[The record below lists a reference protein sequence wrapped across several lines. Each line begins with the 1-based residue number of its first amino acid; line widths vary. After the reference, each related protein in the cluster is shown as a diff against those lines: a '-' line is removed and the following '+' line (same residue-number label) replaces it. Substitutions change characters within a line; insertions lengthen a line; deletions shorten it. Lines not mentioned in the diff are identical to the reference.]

1 MNGESKCLQPSN
13 RRGCGYQFFE
23 NGKLAECRIGRC
35 AHSEVEFQ
43 VPFKSRQEMSSSSLE
58 EDISKKV
65 EGNHHIVW
73 QSILP
78 WGGNV
83 RAWMQGGGRLC
94 RE

>member
-1 MNGESKCLQPSN
+1 MEVIEEERWLNRTWILEGQYDPAGELSL
-13 RRGCGYQFFE
+13 F
-23 NGKLAECRIGRC
+23 
-35 AHSEVEFQ
+35 
-43 VPFKSRQEMSSSSLE
+43 SLE